1 MILVW
6 MKMKMKNALI
16 SSIFNGWAKID
27 EDVIDF
33 VTHDVVHGRHHMA
46 SYLTWIAII
55 NPSCKH
61 TCD

>member
-1 MILVW
+1 
-6 MKMKMKNALI
+6 MKMKNALI